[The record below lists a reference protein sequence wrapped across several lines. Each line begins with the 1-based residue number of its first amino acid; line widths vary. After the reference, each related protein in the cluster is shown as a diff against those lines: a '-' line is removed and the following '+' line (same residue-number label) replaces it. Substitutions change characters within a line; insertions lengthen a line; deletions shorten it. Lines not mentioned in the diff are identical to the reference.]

1 VISHFIECKLTNSD
15 LYMYYCIC
23 HKRKE
28 YVPFTWRKCCSILQ
42 LKLRFSLKKMW
53 SRFSKNDLFRFL
65 LGFLQKKEHFIEYL
79 VQVLWFERNRCQN
92 AWSFSK
98 SQKVANEKDHFWRI
112 FRSWSN
118 CVWFLTLL
126 NANSPTPIYT
136 CITVFVTKERNTC
149 HSLEG
154 SVIQYCN

>member
-1 VISHFIECKLTNSD
+1 MSGSKRPLNLSD
-15 LYMYYCIC
+15 CSRYYDPFVTAT
-23 HKRKE
+23 E
-28 YVPFTWRKCCSILQ
+28 Y
-42 LKLRFSLKKMW
+42 SL
-53 SRFSKNDLFRFL
+53 F
-65 LGFLQKKEHFIEYL
+65 
-79 VQVLWFERNRCQN
+79 
-92 AWSFSK
+92 
-98 SQKVANEKDHFWRI
+98 HFWRI